1 LLKNYKHKNLKLE
14 HNNLFV
20 TQKKRENIISIG
32 NISNQIG
39 TGNVGVGNSTQ
50 PTDKFTPSPTT
61 SNKIAFAPVIIGGVI
76 VSEQIIAAISVAAV
90 AFIKINEPYIKKLMS
105 DAGLAISQ
113 SDLVKYLT
121 GQKKIDTSTMPL
133 IKKLVNRMPAPL
145 AGMIKQNILQTAT
158 GKPADEPAKIAPQ
171 TSVAATGGAMP
182 PEDPND
188 KAMRERQEKRDQA
201 ATKRDRVIE
210 ILKNE
215 LNLPKRMSPERMRAE
230 GIKETPKQELK
241 RLESEIK
248 KSDKEL
254 WTNMTGEI
262 KAYRDGNKWL
272 NNGQSEY
279 SVRVQNSYKN
289 ATEVRN
295 QVERDAVGDNCFF
308 RDKFGLKFNL
318 VRASGTRE
326 TLRVVNIGEH
336 GTTYTRPLK

>member
-1 LLKNYKHKNLKLE
+1 M
-14 HNNLFV
+14 
-20 TQKKRENIISIG
+20 SIG
-32 NISNQIG
+32 SVQNQIG
-39 TGNVGVGNSTQ
+39 TGNVGGGNSTQ
-50 PTDKFTPSPTT
+50 PTDKFTQSPNP
-61 SNKIAFAPVIIGGVI
+61 SNKKLAFAPVIIGGVI

-133 IKKLVNRMPAPL
+133 IRKLVANMPAPL
-145 AGMIKQNILQTAT
+145 AGMIKQYILQTMT
-158 GKPADEPAKIAPQ
+158 DKPADEPNKTPPQ
-171 TSVAATGGAMP
+171 PTSVAATGGAMP

-188 KAMRERQEKRDQA
+188 KAMRERQEKRDEA
-201 ATKRDRVIE
+201 AKKRDRVIE

-230 GIKETPKQELK
+230 GVKETPRQELK
-241 RLESEIK
+241 RLEREIK

-254 WTNMTGEI
+254 RAHMSDEI

-272 NNGQSEY
+272 NNGQSEN
-279 SVRVQNSYKN
+279 SVRVQNSYEEP
-289 ATEVRN
+289 TEVRN

-308 RDKFGLKFNL
+308 KDKYGLKFNL

-326 TLRVVNIGEH
+326 TLRVVNIGEY
-336 GTTYTRPLK
+336 GTLYTKPLKPNSQIDG